1 MVKAFSSPGK
11 FYLGD
16 GVLEKLGS
24 YITPFG
30 KKAVLIAHPD
40 DSNRV
45 SEQLKKVEAD
55 DIKFIHVA
63 LSLIHI

>member
-45 SEQLKKVEAD
+45 SEQLKR
-55 DIKFIHVA
+55 
-63 LSLIHI
+63 